1 MNKTYNFMIVLNEY
15 YKLALEEQELPLIR
29 QISVPKNTDDEWQ
42 DGYYEKKE
50 DFIIKKHLDHD

>member
-1 MNKTYNFMIVLNEY
+1 MIVLNEY

-29 QISVPKNTDDEWQ
+29 QISVPTNTDDEWQ
-42 DGYYEKKE
+42 DRYYEKKE